1 MRDMVGKGA
10 MQDGELAS
18 SRSQKEWPSLVST
31 NTAVLTYLLYAGHS
45 PGLSTEGT

>member
-1 MRDMVGKGA
+1 MCDMVGKGA